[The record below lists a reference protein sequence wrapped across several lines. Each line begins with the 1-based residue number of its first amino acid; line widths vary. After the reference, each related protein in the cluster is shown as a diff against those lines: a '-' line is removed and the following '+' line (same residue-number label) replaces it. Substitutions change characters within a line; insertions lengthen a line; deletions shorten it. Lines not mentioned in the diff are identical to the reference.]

1 MHDDSTLVLGRI
13 RRFVSERIT
22 PANHRASVPLAVSA
36 WQTPGEPVAFGEAV
50 TGGFEPFA
58 LGTPWGKPWSTVWF
72 HVTGAVPTEWADELN
87 AGMRAEVVVDLGF
100 QGAMPGFQAEA
111 LVWSPDGV
119 IVKGIEPRNNHVRV
133 GGAGDVVDL
142 FIEAAANPD
151 IGGGWSFAP
160 TPLGDQLTAGEAPLY
175 TLRRVD
181 LVLRDDEVAALLSE
195 VAALSG
201 MLDHLTPPT
210 SIRGAEILRALE
222 RMVDAMDSDAKG
234 SVAAGRAALRDVLA
248 RPAHASAH
256 RITAVGHAHI
266 DSAWLW
272 PVRET
277 KRKVARTFA
286 NVLSLMD
293 SEPHL
298 VFAASSAQQY
308 AWVKQDYPE
317 LFERIRA
324 RVAEGRFVPVGGM
337 WVESDTNLPGG
348 EALARQFVAGQS
360 FFLKEFGVEA
370 REVWLPDSFGYSAA
384 LPQIAAAAGA
394 EYLLTQKIS
403 WNDTNR
409 FPHHTFRWEGIDGT
423 RILTHFPPVDTY
435 NSELSPADLA
445 RAERKYAEKGRA
457 NSSLVPFG
465 FGNGGGGPTR
475 EMIMAGRIAADLE
488 GSPTVRMASPL
499 AFFQAAQD
507 EYTNPP
513 VWTGELYLELHRGTY
528 TSQARVK
535 RGNRR
540 SEHLLREAELWATQ
554 ATVRTGAAYPYGEL
568 ERIWHTVLLNQFH
581 DILPGSS
588 IAWVSRVAEE
598 EYARIE
604 RDLDDLI
611 GKALGQLGSGDVV
624 GAANAGPFAHG
635 GVAPGAIGAAT
646 VAAPAGVTREGDRIV
661 LQNEHARFEID
672 ATGRVVSA
680 VHLSTGRET
689 VPPGQYL
696 AELQLFRDTPRAWD
710 AWDIDVDYRKSQRVL
725 AAPTSVDIDG
735 ATVVV
740 AHQVGSSRIE
750 MRMVLPDD
758 APILQIE
765 TLVEWHERQ
774 RLLKLAIPVDVHTDR
789 AASEIQFGHIHRP
802 ITENTSWDVAR
813 FETSAHRW
821 VHVGE
826 AGFGVAVANDAIYG
840 HDVTRQPRAGG
851 GVFVLVRQSLLRA
864 PLFPDPEAD
873 QGRHRFTSTVT
884 LGATIADAVRE
895 GYRVNLPLR
904 SCSGD
909 AVEPLVTL
917 DNPAIVVEAIKL
929 AEDRSGDVIVRLYE
943 SLGGRATGRLF
954 LGFDA
959 GEVYQ
964 TDLLERR
971 LPASTTTWS
980 PEQRY
985 LSLRPFQ
992 LVTLRVA
999 HA

>member
-1 MHDDSTLVLGRI
+1 MHDDSALVLGRI
-13 RRFVSERIT
+13 RRFVAERIA
-22 PANHRASVPLAVSA
+22 PAIHRASVPLTVSA
-36 WQTPGEPVAFGEAV
+36 WQAPGEPVAFGEAV
-50 TGGFEPFA
+50 TRRFEPFA
-58 LGTPWGKPWSTVWF
+58 VGTAWGKPWSTVWF
-72 HVTGAVPTEWADELN
+72 HATGAVPAEWVDELS
-87 AGMRAEVVVDLGF
+87 AGARAEVVVDLGF

-111 LVWSPDGV
+111 LVWSPGGV
-119 IVKGIEPRNNHVRV
+119 LVKGIEPRNNHVPA

-151 IGGGWSFAP
+151 IGGGWSFTP
-160 TPLGDQLTAGEAPLY
+160 TPLGDQSTAGEVPLY
-175 TLRRVD
+175 TLRRLD
-181 LVLRDDEVAALLSE
+181 LVLRDVEVAALLAE
-195 VAALSG
+195 VQALSG

-210 SIRGAEILRALE
+210 SIRGAEALRALE
-222 RMVDAMDSDAKG
+222 RMVDAMDAWDVKT
-234 SVAAGRAALRDVLA
+234 SVAAGRAALRGVLD

-256 RITAVGHAHI
+256 RITAVGHAHL

-293 SEPHL
+293 TEPDF

-308 AWVKQDYPE
+308 AWVKQAYPE
-317 LFERIRA
+317 LFERIKA

-348 EALARQFVAGQS
+348 EALARQFIAGKS
-360 FFLKEFGVEA
+360 FFLKEFGVDA
-370 REVWLPDSFGYSAA
+370 REVWLPDSFGYSGA

-403 WNDTNR
+403 WNETNH

-435 NSELSPADLA
+435 NAELSAADLA
-445 RAERKYAEKGRA
+445 RAERNYAEKGRA

-475 EMIMAGRIAADLE
+475 EMIMAGRIAGNLE

-507 EYTNPP
+507 EYADPP

-528 TSQARVK
+528 TSQARIK

-588 IAWVSRVAEE
+588 IAWVYHVAEE
-598 EYARIE
+598 EYAQIE
-604 RDLDDLI
+604 RDLNDVI
-611 GKALGQLGSGDVV
+611 GGALSRLGSGNAAVV
-624 GAANAGPFAHG
+624 ANAGPFARR
-635 GVAPGAIGAAT
+635 GVAPGAIGPETAT
-646 VAAPAGVTREGDRIV
+646 TPAVVTREGDRVV
-661 LQNEHARFEID
+661 LHNEHAQFEID
-672 ATGRVVSA
+672 PTGRVVSA

-710 AWDIDVDYRKSQRVL
+710 AWDIDVDYRRAQTVL
-725 AAPTSVDIDG
+725 DAPMSVDIDG
-735 ATVVV
+735 AAVVV
-740 AHQVGSSRIE
+740 VYHVGSSRVEI
-750 MRMVLPDD
+750 RMLLSDD
-758 APILQIE
+758 APTLQIE

-774 RLLKLAIPVDVHTDR
+774 RLLKLAFPVDVHTDR
-789 AASEIQFGHIHRP
+789 ATSEIQFGHIHRS

-826 AGFGVAVANDAIYG
+826 AGFGVAVANDATYG
-840 HDVTRQPRAGG
+840 HDVTRQTRAGG
-851 GVFVLVRQSLLRA
+851 GVFALVRQSLLRA

-873 QGRHRFTSTVT
+873 QGQHRFTSTVT
-884 LGATIADAVRE
+884 LGATVADAVRE
-895 GYRVNLPLR
+895 GYRVNLAPR
-904 SCSGD
+904 PCAGHP
-909 AVEPLVTL
+909 VEPLVTL
-917 DNPAIVVEAIKL
+917 DNPAIVIEAVKL

-943 SLGGRATGRLF
+943 SLGGRANGRLS

-959 GEVYQ
+959 REVYE

-971 LPASTTTWS
+971 LPASTTWS
-980 PEQRY
+980 PAQRY

-992 LVTLRVA
+992 LVTLRFA
-999 HA
+999 RG